1 MADGTAVEMTA
12 NDAYAELTTDTIY
25 NGIVIDG
32 QDVGGMTKDEAL
44 AAVAAVQPE
53 APVSLN
59 ISLALD
65 GETYPLDLSS
75 LALESNMS
83 DIVDEAYSYARPQSM
98 DDLEVLTE
106 SYNSFQQLKNKT
118 VEYTTAYTVNTDGLE
133 AIVSSVL
140 TPLQSEASDA

>member
-12 NDAYAELTTDTIY
+12 NDAYAELATDTIY

-65 GETYPLDLSS
+65 GETYPLDLAHSHLSQTCQISS
-75 LALESNMS
+75 TRLTVM
-83 DIVDEAYSYARPQSM
+83 Q
-98 DDLEVLTE
+98 DLNLWMI
-106 SYNSFQQLKNKT
+106 LKF
-118 VEYTTAYTVNTDGLE
+118 
-133 AIVSSVL
+133 
-140 TPLQSEASDA
+140 